1 MIGVVVVLLSIAVV
15 IPGQTGKKQ
24 TCPILSD
31 RIIRRFRRLKKP
43 YEVEDADESADDFI
57 TELFVYL
64 GEQPGQL
71 SQLAQEWDRVN
82 VNAISDLHRVKTK
95 GA

>member
-1 MIGVVVVLLSIAVV
+1 MKWRT
-15 IPGQTGKKQ
+15 QTSRCTPRSEWTWG
-24 TCPILSD
+24 SD
-31 RIIRRFRRLKKP
+31 S
-43 YEVEDADESADDFI
+43 EESEADDFI

-71 SQLAQEWDRVN
+71 SQLAQARPIGQALRVALLRLCTSQEWDRVN

>member
-1 MIGVVVVLLSIAVV
+1 MKWRT
-15 IPGQTGKKQ
+15 QTSRCTPRSEWTWG
-24 TCPILSD
+24 SD
-31 RIIRRFRRLKKP
+31 S
-43 YEVEDADESADDFI
+43 EESEADDFI